1 MHQRRLVNEQLQFQ
15 FQFFRR
21 QRPPMHRQRL
31 RAVPKPRATPKKIL
45 QPNHQPPQA
54 MMIQIQIRVIAI
66 VDAAVVVVAVAAHRM
81 RQHRVNPK
89 RTLMI
94 QIRNPVMHQPQIV
107 AMAQHIAVAV
117 AVARQVRT
125 SHQGKQLM
133 KMA

>member
-1 MHQRRLVNEQLQFQ
+1 
-15 FQFFRR
+15 
-21 QRPPMHRQRL
+21 
-31 RAVPKPRATPKKIL
+31 
-45 QPNHQPPQA
+45 
-54 MMIQIQIRVIAI
+54 
-66 VDAAVVVVAVAAHRM
+66 
-81 RQHRVNPK
+81 
-89 RTLMI
+89 MI

>member
-1 MHQRRLVNEQLQFQ
+1 
-15 FQFFRR
+15 
-21 QRPPMHRQRL
+21 MHRQRL

-45 QPNHQPPQA
+45 QPNRQPPQA

-66 VDAAVVVVAVAAHRM
+66 ADVAVAVEAAVAHRM
-81 RQHRVNPK
+81 RQQRVNPRK
-89 RTLMI
+89 TLMI

-117 AVARQVRT
+117 AVVRQARMSLRV
-125 SHQGKQLM
+125 KQLM